1 MNQSTDELMNQSK
14 QFQNT
19 IHRFIELYGDRTEG
33 IGDEIH
39 AGLAWI
45 DETKFVLIGAADT
58 VTLSP
63 PSWRRVSRLF
73 DLAEQLQRPVL
84 LWDVP
89 FQADITNPTDTLLH
103 RSAAQNSQLHL
114 LKLAVPVI
122 GVYDKLPL
130 QPDFAAVD
138 AAVLLQQEEA
148 GLQPK
153 PSETETSS
161 TRIKVTNNPS
171 HLKSDILELLN
182 HLATLSVEKLVH
194 QRLEGLRRTVED
206 SS

>member
-1 MNQSTDELMNQSK
+1 MNQSK
-14 QFQNT
+14 QFQST
-19 IHRFIELYGDRTEG
+19 IHRFIELFGDRTEG

-45 DETKFVLIGAADT
+45 DDTKFVLIGAADT
-58 VTLSP
+58 ATLHP

-89 FQADITNPTDTLLH
+89 FQADITSPTDTLLH

-114 LKLAVPVI
+114 LKLPVPII
-122 GVYDKLPL
+122 GVFDRLPL
-130 QPDFAAVD
+130 QRGFVAVD
-138 AAVLLQQEEA
+138 AAVDLQREE
-148 GLQPK
+148 
-153 PSETETSS
+153 SDYESSS
-161 TRIKVTNNPS
+161 TPVRVVDDPS

-182 HLATLSVEKLVH
+182 HLSAVPIERLVD
-194 QRLEGLRRTVED
+194 QRLESIRQTVGGNH
-206 SS
+206 

>member
-1 MNQSTDELMNQSK
+1 MNSK
-14 QFQNT
+14 PFQNT

-33 IGDEIH
+33 TGDDIH

-45 DETKFVLIGAADT
+45 DETKFVLIGGADT
-58 VTLSP
+58 TTLQP
-63 PSWRRVSRLF
+63 PSWRRISRLF
-73 DLAEQLQRPVL
+73 NLADQLQRPVL

-89 FQADITNPTDTLLH
+89 FQAELTDPTDTLLH

-122 GVYDKLPL
+122 GVFDRFPL
-130 QPDFAAVD
+130 QLDFAALD
-138 AAVLLQQEEA
+138 AAILLQQGDA
-148 GLQPK
+148 ASQPQ
-153 PSETETSS
+153 PSDGETSS
-161 TRIKVTNNPS
+161 TLIKVTDNPS

-182 HLATLSVEKLVH
+182 HLAALPVDRLVG

-206 SS
+206 TN